1 MVCLYSQR
9 VNVKKQ
15 LLLQF
20 CGTFLH
26 NMQKIFYQLI
36 IYLTASAFYQAP
48 GGVQFAQ
55 IFRKSAAQPLY
66 PPKTAPLGVA
76 AGAPVLHYII

>member
-1 MVCLYSQR
+1 M
-9 VNVKKQ
+9 
-15 LLLQF
+15 
-20 CGTFLH
+20 H

>member
-9 VNVKKQ
+9 VNVKNSYYYNFAELFAQ
-15 LLLQF
+15 YAE
-20 CGTFLH
+20 
-26 NMQKIFYQLI
+26 NFYQLI

>member
-1 MVCLYSQR
+1 
-9 VNVKKQ
+9 
-15 LLLQF
+15 
-20 CGTFLH
+20 
-26 NMQKIFYQLI
+26 MQKIFYQLI

-66 PPKTAPLGVA
+66 PPKPLPWVS
-76 AGAPVLHYII
+76 PQERPSYII

>member
-9 VNVKKQ
+9 VNVKNSYYYNFAE
-15 LLLQF
+15 L
-20 CGTFLH
+20 FLH

-66 PPKTAPLGVA
+66 PPKPLLWVS
-76 AGAPVLHYII
+76 PQERPSYII